1 MVLLQS
7 EFILLLLVFKV
18 FEVVVGLGLCVLH
31 VVVIELLLIIVE
43 FERLGSVLLF
53 VTAFV

>member
-18 FEVVVGLGLCVLH
+18 FEVVVGLGLCVLQ